1 MGTAGIGGRAAL
13 GNLANVVLPRG
24 RKVQKRP
31 VALLSAASA
40 ATVLAAMLGMY
51 LANIHSNMGM

>member
-1 MGTAGIGGRAAL
+1 MGTVGIGGQAAL
-13 GNLANVVLPRG
+13 GNLANFVMPGG

-40 ATVLAAMLGMY
+40 ATLLAAMLGMY
-51 LANIHSNMGM
+51 FANVHSNMGI